1 MIDRMRNLVRD
12 VRKDEGGNVLTLMG
26 LSMIPLIGTLGL
38 AVDVAQW
45 ISWKRDLRSAAD
57 SGAMAGGLELK
68 NGGDADEVD
77 AAVRGVLGRNTQH
90 AYTIEAVESPPT
102 AGEFVGD
109 ASMVRV
115 VLSTSTKLPF
125 SSLFLTTTPTIRVEA
140 VAQASSE
147 VANCMIALA
156 TTGSALSITGSA
168 SVDMNCGLQSN
179 SDFDAT
185 TSDNITAGA
194 LSAVGNVNEGNN
206 ISSDTRI
213 NRGVAPET
221 DPYADLISD
230 PNEVCS
236 NTASV
241 SGKNNILYPGCYK
254 GISINSKAEVT
265 LQPGTYYIGEGGFK
279 VAGQASVLGTGVTL
293 VFTNTSSPFNA
304 NKVGTFDAMGTSNV
318 QITAPDTGTYA
329 GILMHQDSR
338 TPLSNANRLFVTGD
352 NNSEFEGTIYAPSNQ
367 VTFSGNSSMTT
378 DCLQIIAQYI
388 TFTGNTSVS
397 NTCQPGRGVVSFS
410 GDQVLRLRK

>member
-57 SGAMAGGLELK
+57 SAAMAGGLELK
-68 NGGDADEVD
+68 NGGDAEEVD
-77 AAVRGVLGRNTQH
+77 AVVRNVLGRNTQH
-90 AYTIEAVESPPT
+90 SYIIEAVETPPT
-102 AGEFVGD
+102 AGEFAGD

-115 VLSTSTKLPF
+115 VLTTSTKLPF
-125 SSLFLTTTPTIRVEA
+125 SSMFLTTAPTIRVES

-156 TTGSALSITGSA
+156 TTGTALSIGGSS

-185 TSDNITAGA
+185 TSDSIVAGA

-206 ISSDTRI
+206 ISEDTRI

-221 DPYADLISD
+221 DPYSDLISD
-230 PNEVCS
+230 PDEVCS

-241 SGKNNILYPGCYK
+241 SGNNNILYPGCYK
-254 GISINSKAEVT
+254 GITINSNARVT
-265 LQPGTYYIGEGGFK
+265 LQPGTYYVGEGGFK
-279 VAGQASVLGTGVTL
+279 VNGHARVVGTGVTL
-293 VFTNTSSPFNA
+293 VFTNTDSPFNS

-318 QITAPDTGTYA
+318 QITAPDTGDYA

-352 NNSEFEGTIYAPSNQ
+352 SNSEFEGTIYAPSNQ

-378 DCLQIIAQYI
+378 DCLQIVAQYI

-410 GDQVLRLRK
+410 GEQVLRLRK